1 MFWPVFFGAS
11 SFTLLLFIAWATL
24 VEDLEWDK
32 EKFSIAAAGVIFG
45 PLGLFALFAVVI
57 YYYTDERRKIHCAKI
72 MTIWEHLAAKDNIQL
87 KNWQWFMDDK
97 AKEERYNLL
106 RTKVGELRQ
115 KDLELLVSTPDE
127 TFKIDQP
134 LRDAIAHE
142 LVEREILK

>member
-1 MFWPVFFGAS
+1 
-11 SFTLLLFIAWATL
+11 
-24 VEDLEWDK
+24 
-32 EKFSIAAAGVIFG
+32 
-45 PLGLFALFAVVI
+45 
-57 YYYTDERRKIHCAKI
+57 
-72 MTIWEHLAAKDNIQL
+72 
-87 KNWQWFMDDK
+87 MDDK